1 MTASPRSTDIPAEVP
16 ARVIES
22 FGRRVVVETADGA
35 QMPAELFGK
44 RLSVVCGDNV
54 LIRASREGA
63 DAGDAPRVV
72 SLESRRSLFAR
83 TDSRGKTEPLAANL
97 TLLCAVL
104 APEPAPD
111 AFIIDRYLAGAQ
123 YAGIRGAVV
132 VNKCDLTAASD
143 AEFRATIAEYRAADY
158 AVIELSAKESTS
170 IAELGTL
177 VKGERTMLVGQSG
190 VGKSTLT
197 NALVPA
203 STRSTRSL
211 SDSTGE
217 GRHTTVS
224 TALFRI
230 PDGGE
235 LIDSPGVRDYAPALV
250 DDATVQV
257 GWPEILAR
265 APQCRFN
272 NCLHL
277 REPGCAV
284 TGAVERGELS
294 ARRYESYKRL
304 LNIMRGLAP
313 DYERRR

>member
-1 MTASPRSTDIPAEVP
+1 MTARDAAELP
-16 ARVIES
+16 ARVVES
-22 FGRRVVVETADGA
+22 FGRRVVIETPDGA
-35 QMPAELFGK
+35 HAPAELFGK
-44 RLSVVCGDNV
+44 RLSVVCGDDV
-54 LIRASREGA
+54 RIRTTREGA

-72 SLESRRSLFAR
+72 ALETRRTLFAR

-97 TLLCAVL
+97 TLLCAVI
-104 APEPAPD
+104 APEPSPD
-111 AFIIDRYLAGAQ
+111 PFIIDRYLAGARF
-123 YAGIRGAVV
+123 AGIRGAVV
-132 VNKCDLTAASD
+132 VNKCDLPAALD
-143 AEFRATIAEYRAADY
+143 DDFQALLEDYRAADY
-158 AVIELSAKESTS
+158 TVIALSAYDSTS
-170 IAELGTL
+170 VAPLAELL
-177 VKGERTMLVGQSG
+177 RNEITMLVGQSG

-203 STRSTRSL
+203 SMRSTRSL

-217 GRHTTVS
+217 GKHTTVS

-250 DDATVQV
+250 DDATIQV
-257 GWPEILAR
+257 GWPELLAR
-265 APQCRFN
+265 APECRFN

-277 REPGCAV
+277 REPAGAV
-284 TGAVERGELS
+284 IGAVERGTLS

-304 LNIMRGLAP
+304 MNIMRGLAP

>member
-1 MTASPRSTDIPAEVP
+1 MNEPARREGSR

-22 FGRRVVVETADGA
+22 YGRRVLVETPDRGSI
-35 QMPAELFGK
+35 PAELFGK
-44 RLSVVCGDNV
+44 RLTCVCGDDV
-54 LIRASREGA
+54 EIRGPSRES
-63 DAGDAPRVV
+63 GDVAKVV
-72 SLESRRSLFAR
+72 SVISRRSLFAR
-83 TDSRGKTEPLAANL
+83 TDSRGRTEPLAANL
-97 TLLCAVL
+97 SLLAVIV

-111 AFIIDRYLAGAQ
+111 AYITDRYLAGA
-123 YAGIRGAVV
+123 ALADITPVV
-132 VNKCDLTAASD
+132 IVNKSELAS
-143 AEFRATIAEYRAADY
+143 ASSEEYRTLVQEYEHAGY
-158 AVIELSAKESTS
+158 AVERVSALDESTLQPLK
-170 IAELGTL
+170 ARLRGQ
-177 VKGERTMLVGQSG
+177 VAMLVGQSG

-197 NALVPA
+197 NRLAPESA
-203 STRSTRSL
+203 RATRTL

-224 TALFRI
+224 TALFRM
-230 PDGGE
+230 PGGGE
-235 LIDSPGVRDYAPALV
+235 LIDSPGVRDYAPPLV

-257 GWPEILAR
+257 GWPEILAL

-284 TGAVERGELS
+284 TAGIATGGIS